1 MLHQGG
7 CLCVFEGG
15 MRVGGRGADGGPESG
30 RCAPRTRR
38 LAACLILSLGACA
51 PFQKDAQ
58 HNEDGPKTATDRCVE
73 EREKG
78 NVVVSKV
85 EQQTKQRHWSIE
97 GPAFCV
103 CVCVFG
109 TSGGQLLEP
118 PVRRVSPQ
126 IFPPSPQRRRQ
137 SPRSDHRFVF
147 QLFPRNS
154 LTTDQEAER
163 SISRTFLTNH
173 RVGSIWDVVGAF
185 TEFRPRIITGAEV
198 EILEKERAGRRAWEI
213 ATGQP
218 LPPVASPAARPSV
231 GLRSC
236 RVCVDSFIPR
246 WLVPDAGAEWN
257 RKTHARRVGGVD
269 PLLLLLE
276 PFTAART
283 PIHQPKKPLPTGEEK
298 TRKSDWKRSRSG

>member
-103 CVCVFG
+103 CVCVWNKRRPTVG
-109 TSGGQLLEP
+109 TPRTPSFSPNFPTLAATTTPESSIGSSFRISIVSSQQPHNGSGGRAFNFTDPFDQSP
-118 PVRRVSPQ
+118 CWINMGCGWSVYRVSA
-126 IFPPSPQRRRQ
+126 SYHHWSRG
-137 SPRSDHRFVF
+137 
-147 QLFPRNS
+147 RNFGKREGRPKS
-154 LTTDQEAER
+154 LGNRHGAATTGGGF
-163 SISRTFLTNH
+163 SSSST
-173 RVGSIWDVVGAF
+173 
-185 TEFRPRIITGAEV
+185 
-198 EILEKERAGRRAWEI
+198 KC
-213 ATGQP
+213 
-218 LPPVASPAARPSV
+218 RPSV
-231 GLRSC
+231 VSC
-236 RVCVDSFIPR
+236 VC
-246 WLVPDAGAEWN
+246 
-257 RKTHARRVGGVD
+257 
-269 PLLLLLE
+269 
-276 PFTAART
+276 
-283 PIHQPKKPLPTGEEK
+283 
-298 TRKSDWKRSRSG
+298 